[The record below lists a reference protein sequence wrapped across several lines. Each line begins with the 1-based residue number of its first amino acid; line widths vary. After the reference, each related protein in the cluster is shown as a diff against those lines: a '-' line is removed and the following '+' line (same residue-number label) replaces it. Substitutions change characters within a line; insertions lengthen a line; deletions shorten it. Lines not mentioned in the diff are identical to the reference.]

1 MAKLRET
8 GILTNKVYL
17 NIEKND
23 GTVDT
28 ISLSTEQSLA
38 DYGELEVVSVGE
50 PVYQEEPSVA
60 ADEGKRGRRRPS
72 SAKQEED
79 DGRKVGVTDVMLR
92 GNS

>member
-8 GILTNKVYL
+8 EILTNKVYL

-38 DYGELEVVSVGE
+38 DYGELEVLAMGE
-50 PVYQEEPSVA
+50 PRYGNEPRDGA
-60 ADEGKRGRRRPS
+60 GHRGRRKS
-72 SAKQEED
+72 SQKD
-79 DGRKVGVTDVMLR
+79 DGRREGVTDVVLKR
-92 GNS
+92 D

>member
-8 GILTNKVYL
+8 EILTNKVYL

-38 DYGELEVVSVGE
+38 DYGELEVLAMGE
-50 PVYQEEPSVA
+50 PRYGNESRDA
-60 ADEGKRGRRRPS
+60 SGHHGRRKSSKKDDGKR
-72 SAKQEED
+72 E
-79 DGRKVGVTDVMLR
+79 GVTNIVLQQK
-92 GNS
+92 